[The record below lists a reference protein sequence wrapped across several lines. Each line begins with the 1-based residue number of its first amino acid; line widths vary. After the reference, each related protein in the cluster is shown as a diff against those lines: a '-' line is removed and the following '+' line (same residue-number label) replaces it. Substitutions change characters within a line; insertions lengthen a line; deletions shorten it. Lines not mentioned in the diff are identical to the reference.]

1 MNTLQNVNEWG
12 ACFGILPVQLTT
24 KNDGQFLFQSGMRN
38 DSCIRFGGQ
47 VEPEIGYASSWS
59 VGAPNYIH
67 ATEDKLFVYNWEARS
82 KREFE
87 KSRVESDL
95 YGFIKYLNRTSFRSE
110 ANVLDFVLNLFRKMR
125 NLTPNE
131 EDSSLAINLLCR
143 LLISL
148 QEEDSANVEDIW
160 GIHTD
165 YTPYAFDL
173 FVEQMREGVMGLK
186 PNLDLILRHCAG
198 PIFETATQ
206 EVINYYPQ
214 RDLFGGISSK
224 IKLNRIP
231 YASLHY
237 TPLYL
242 ARGIVENVL
251 KNIDLNKYK
260 DGLTIIDPACGSGVF
275 LLEILKQLRISG
287 YSNNIYLKAYD
298 KSNVAIQTT
307 KFLLEYEKRSLW
319 GVRLHLDIQCV
330 DSLTMDW
337 GENDI
342 VVMNPPYLSWMLMD
356 SKQER
361 PIVQELLKHIV
372 GNKPNMAS
380 AFVYKAVD
388 SLAPHGV
395 VGAVL
400 PASILTADSYRDMRE
415 WLKNTHTI
423 THIASL
429 GSFVFESAI
438 TDASFVI
445 LRNTQPALGS
455 SETPLTIWCKNE
467 KDITPKAM
475 CALHK
480 MQTNHSPFIVTSSYS
495 IYHPNKFPVFP
506 NSWHVISAFDE
517 RFINDLNRYVELG
530 RLTPLRNVLN
540 IFQGVVTG
548 LKDVFEISYS
558 QYLNLP
564 KGEQK
569 YFRPLVDHDSFHE
582 NAIHVSKYLWYPY
595 DENGST
601 IKTEEQAM
609 ACSFVREHLF
619 QYKEQLQKR
628 QKIYNWWELTW
639 PRKSLMKRNV
649 RMYSAR
655 FGTNKL
661 FGVDMSGEAVTV
673 EGNGYNVKSSKH
685 TNDLYFYLAICSS
698 ETFKFLLSLF
708 SKRIM
713 SGYDLS
719 PKQVERIPVPNVEYL
734 REDVT
739 YERLVEYGKRIACEE
754 MNEFD
759 KLNEFVSL
767 FYPIKN
773 DLQRA

>member
-1 MNTLQNVNEWG
+1 MNTEQCVNEWG
-12 ACFGILPVQLTT
+12 AGFGILPVPLT
-24 KNDGQFLFQSGMRN
+24 KNNDGQFLFQSGMRN

-47 VEPEIGYASSWS
+47 VEPMMGYASSWS
-59 VGAPNYIH
+59 AGAQNYIH

-82 KREFE
+82 KREF
-87 KSRVESDL
+87 KKVRVESDL
-95 YGFIKYLNRTSFRSE
+95 YGFIQYLNRNSYRSE
-110 ANVLDFVLNLFRKMR
+110 GNVLDFVLNLFRKMR
-125 NLTPNE
+125 NLTPKE
-131 EDSSLAINLLCR
+131 EDSSTAINLLCR

-148 QEEDSANVEDIW
+148 QEDDNADIEDKW
-160 GIHTD
+160 GIPTD

-173 FVEQMREGVMGLK
+173 FVEQIREGMWGLK

-198 PIFETATQ
+198 AIFEIANQ
-206 EVINYYPQ
+206 EVTNFYPQ
-214 RDLFGGISSK
+214 RDLFGGVSGK
-224 IKLNRIP
+224 LKLNRIP
-231 YASLHY
+231 YASMHY

-251 KNIDLNKYK
+251 KNIDLNNYK
-260 DGLTIIDPACGSGVF
+260 EGLTIIDPACGSGVF
-275 LLEILKQLRISG
+275 LLEILKQLRIAG
-287 YSNNIYLKAYD
+287 YSNDIFIKAYD

-307 KFLLEYEKRSLW
+307 KFLLEYEKRALW
-319 GVRLHLDIQCV
+319 DGRLHLDIQCI
-330 DSLTMDW
+330 DSLTKNW
-337 GENDI
+337 GANDI
-342 VVMNPPYLSWMLMD
+342 VVMNPPYLSWVLMD
-356 SKQER
+356 SKQDR
-361 PIVQELLKHIV
+361 PVVQELLKDIV

-380 AFVYKAVD
+380 AFVYKALT
-388 SLAPHGV
+388 SLTPHGV

-400 PASILTADSYRDMRE
+400 PSSILTADLYRGMRE
-415 WLKNTHTI
+415 WLKNNHTI

-438 TDASFVI
+438 TDTSFVI
-445 LRNTQPALGS
+445 LKNTQPAS
-455 SETPLTIWCKNE
+455 SSSDTPLTIWCKNE
-467 KDITPKAM
+467 KDVTPKAM

-480 MQTNHSPFIVTSSYS
+480 MQTNNFPSIVTRSYS

-506 NSWHVISAFDE
+506 NSWQVISSLDE
-517 RFINDLNRYVELG
+517 RFINELNRYVELG
-530 RLTPLRNVLN
+530 RLTPFGNVLN

-548 LKDVFEISYS
+548 LKDVFEITYS

-564 KGEQK
+564 KEEQK
-569 YFRPLVDHDSFHE
+569 YFRPLVDHDSFSE

-595 DENGST
+595 DENGSM

-609 ACSFVREHLF
+609 DCSFVREHLI

-628 QKIYNWWELTW
+628 QKVNNWWELTW
-639 PRKSLMKRNV
+639 PRKSLMRRNV

-661 FGVDMSGEAVTV
+661 FGVDTSGEAVNI
-673 EGNGYNVKSSKH
+673 EGNGYSVKSSKH
-685 TNDLYFYLAICSS
+685 INDLYFYLAICSS

-719 PKQVERIPVPNVEYL
+719 PKQVEFIPVPNVEYL
-734 REDVT
+734 REDVA
-739 YERLVEYGKRIACEE
+739 YERLVEYGQRIACEE

-759 KLNEFVSL
+759 KLNEFVSF
-767 FYPIKN
+767 FYPVKN
-773 DLQRA
+773 DL